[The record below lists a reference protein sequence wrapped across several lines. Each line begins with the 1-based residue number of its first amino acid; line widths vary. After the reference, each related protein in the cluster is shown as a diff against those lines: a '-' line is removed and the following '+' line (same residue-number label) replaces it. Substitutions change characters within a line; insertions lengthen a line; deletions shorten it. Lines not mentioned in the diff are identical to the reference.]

1 MGKLK
6 ESMIISEELAS
17 AGAEMWEHNVISEA
31 AEFIAIHGADHFR
44 DSLFTFNRDV
54 YNKLFNVEKKTEKS
68 CFLTEKRV

>member
-6 ESMIISEELAS
+6 ESMIISQELAE

-44 DSLFTFNRDV
+44 DSLFSFNRDI
-54 YNKLFNVEKKTEKS
+54 YHKLFNLTESKEKT

>member
-6 ESMIISEELAS
+6 QAMIISDELAS

-31 AEFIAIHGADHFR
+31 AEFIAIHGADHFK
-44 DSLFTFNRDV
+44 DSLFTFNKDI
-54 YNKLFNVEKKTEKS
+54 YNKLFNTTKSKEKT

>member
-6 ESMIISEELAS
+6 ESMIISDELAK

-44 DSLFTFNRDV
+44 DSLFSFNKEI
-54 YNKLFNVEKKTEKS
+54 YHKLFNITESKEPT